1 VANRFPCQQAGITK
15 IRNFKEKSFGNL
27 QLGFGIYLGL
37 VIWDLAFE
45 AKYLKFLGSPE

>member
-1 VANRFPCQQAGITK
+1 VANRFSRQQAGITNT
-15 IRNFKEKSFGNL
+15 RNFKEKSFGNS

-37 VIWDLAFE
+37 VIWELAFG